1 MKNRIAFLLLTS
13 MLASLAAC
21 GGADAPVADTTASG
35 DTTAAVTDAPEEY
48 VNPSVDYGGKTVT
61 LAVRDIESV
70 WKLAEYNITLS
81 EENGDIINDALVK
94 AKRNVEETLNVNVE
108 LYPLDQRND
117 SDLIQQIKKPILA
130 GDHAYDFALPK
141 TGIMPSILAEPSL
154 LIDLNEVDTLDLSHS
169 WWYDNAT
176 EEYNLYGRQVCAVGD
191 ICFYNSAA
199 GVVTYF
205 NKQVA
210 ENFKLENMYDLVRSG
225 KWTIDKM
232 AEMCAAVAGDLNGN
246 NEVDKEDRFGLLAET
261 VTLQYFVTAGG
272 VRFSDRNNDGE
283 LYLSVYG
290 DRVVGIVEE
299 MVPLLNSAEMTM
311 MNTKYAAGYNNV
323 YFDLFLP
330 VFFDNRAL
338 FYSNQLL
345 VALEM
350 RSMDGDFGILPTP
363 KYDEAQKEYYTIG
376 NTAWSE
382 NVIIPATSTDLDM
395 IGHVIDAYGWQ
406 AQKYITPAF
415 VDYTVLDKS
424 IRDEDSAEM
433 VELILDTQTF
443 DLAYIF
449 NWGKC
454 RSMLDSLVTGNNTNY
469 ASAYEGIKSAAE
481 AAMAATVA
489 EIKGE

>member
-1 MKNRIAFLLLTS
+1 VSKDSENLGQMLPPESLKPMDCLTIYANSKEQNTHVYLREKPEKSNVYWRIEGLYDSATEGTKRTRGADGAYSIDFYCDGELVTLKCKDKKIVDYIDYKSEYKAHFGFAFDEEGYIIKRISSEIGIQARGIGEGYDVTYIEDEEIELTS
-13 MLASLAAC
+13 
-21 GGADAPVADTTASG
+21 TIW
-35 DTTAAVTDAPEEY
+35 
-48 VNPSVDYGGKTVT
+48 N
-61 LAVRDIESV
+61 
-70 WKLAEYNITLS
+70 N
-81 EENGDIINDALVK
+81 
-94 AKRNVEETLNVNVE
+94 
-108 LYPLDQRND
+108 
-117 SDLIQQIKKPILA
+117 A
-130 GDHAYDFALPK
+130 GD
-141 TGIMPSILAEPSL
+141 
-154 LIDLNEVDTLDLSHS
+154 V
-169 WWYDNAT
+169 
-176 EEYNLYGRQVCAVGD
+176 
-191 ICFYNSAA
+191 
-199 GVVTYF
+199 
-205 NKQVA
+205 
-210 ENFKLENMYDLVRSG
+210 ENFKLENLYDLVRSG

-232 AEMCAAVAGDLNGN
+232 AELCAAVSGDLNGN
-246 NEVDKEDRFGLLAET
+246 NQVDKDDRFGLLAET
-261 VTLQYFVTAGG
+261 TTLQYFVTAGG
-272 VRFSDRNNDGE
+272 VRFSDRDKDGE

-469 ASAYEGIKSAAE
+469 ASASEGIKSAAE

-489 EIKGE
+489 EIKGK

>member
-1 MKNRIAFLLLTS
+1 MKNRIAFLLLTA

-21 GGADAPVADTTASG
+21 GGTDTPAADTTAG
-35 DTTAAVTDAPEEY
+35 DTTAAVTTAPSEY
-48 VNPSVDYGGKTVT
+48 VKPDVDYGGKTVT
-61 LAVRDIESV
+61 VAVRDIESV
-70 WKLAEYNITLS
+70 WKLADYNITLS

-94 AKRNVEETLNVNVE
+94 AKRNVEETLNVTVE

-117 SDLIQQIKKPILA
+117 SDLIQQVKKPILA
-130 GDHAYDFALPK
+130 GDHAFDFALPK

-154 LIDLNEVDTLDLSHS
+154 VIDLNEVDTLDLSHS

-176 EEYNLYGRQVCAVGD
+176 EEYNLYGRQLCAVGD
-191 ICFYNSAA
+191 ICFYNSAS

-205 NKQVA
+205 NKQLA

-232 AEMCAAVAGDLNGN
+232 AEMCAAVANDLNGN
-246 NEVDKEDRFGLLAET
+246 GQVDKEDRFGLLAET
-261 VTLQYFVTAGG
+261 TTLQYFVTAGG
-272 VRFSDRNNDGE
+272 VRFSDRDNDGE

-290 DRVVGIVEE
+290 DRVIGVVEKL
-299 MVPLLNSAEMTM
+299 VPLMNSAEQTM
-311 MNTKYAAGYNNV
+311 MAHKYAAGYNNV

-350 RSMDGDFGILPTP
+350 RAMDGDFGILPTP

-382 NVIIPATSTDLDM
+382 NLIVPATSTELDM
-395 IGHVIDAYGWQ
+395 IGHVIEAYGYQ
-406 AQKYITPAF
+406 AQQHITPAF
-415 VDYTVLDKS
+415 VDFTVLDKS

-449 NWGKC
+449 DWGKC
-454 RSMLDSLVTGNNTNY
+454 RSMLNNLANNNNVNY
-469 ASAYEGIKSAAE
+469 ASAYDGIKSAAE

-489 EIKGE
+489 EIKGK